1 MNIENIKFRGKRIDN
16 GEWVYGWYAPL
27 VCNDRMII
35 PNIKDSNGSDWKT
48 KEETVGQYTGLVDKN
63 GKEIY
68 EGDIVAFGL
77 GFGYDVKDVHR
88 GVVYYEDGSFRLGDI
103 YSSDGYNELG
113 NVFDEATD
121 IKGTFHKD
129 AICEVVG
136 NIHENPELLEV
147 E

>member
-1 MNIENIKFRGKRIDN
+1 MREIKFRGVRTDN

-27 VCNDRMII
+27 VCNDRTII
-35 PNIKDSNGSDWKT
+35 PNIKDSNGSDWKI
-48 KEETVGQYTGLVDKN
+48 KEETVGQYTGLKDKN

-68 EGDIVAFGL
+68 DGDIVAFGL
-77 GFGYDVKDVHR
+77 GRGFGYDVKDVHR

-113 NVFDEATD
+113 NVLYEAMNVEG
-121 IKGTFHKD
+121 KFYAD

-136 NIHENPELLEV
+136 NIHENPELLE
-147 E
+147 EE